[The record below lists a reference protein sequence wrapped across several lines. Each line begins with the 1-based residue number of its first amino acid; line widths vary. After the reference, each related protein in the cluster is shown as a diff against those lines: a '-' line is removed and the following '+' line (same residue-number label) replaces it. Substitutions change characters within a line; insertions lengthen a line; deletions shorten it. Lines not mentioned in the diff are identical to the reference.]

1 MMKFQVSS
9 YLHRIQWGFPAELS
23 LMGQISVIYII
34 LIHGFVTIYTIL
46 PLSQQRIHLLLIFIF
61 RVFVSQSGCGLSKY
75 QDNKIVGG
83 ERIKPNQYPW
93 LCSLKTDRGSHICG
107 VTLLGIHPH
116 VKETILVGAAHCYNE
131 GNLNLLN
138 YCLNYYL
145 PTIYLRLTFFF
156 SLKY

>member
-1 MMKFQVSS
+1 MSHRFIKQSQDPSVSLLYLWS
-9 YLHRIQWGFPAELS
+9 YLS
-23 LMGQISVIYII
+23 LY
-34 LIHGFVTIYTIL
+34 
-46 PLSQQRIHLLLIFIF
+46 QRIHLLFIFLF

-75 QDNKIVGG
+75 QDTKIVGG

-131 GNLNLLN
+131 GNLNLPIIVLN
-138 YCLNYYL
+138 TYYL
-145 PTIYLRLTFFF
+145 HPIYLHLTFFF
-156 SLKY
+156 SLKYRI

>member
-1 MMKFQVSS
+1 M
-9 YLHRIQWGFPAELS
+9 
-23 LMGQISVIYII
+23 
-34 LIHGFVTIYTIL
+34 
-46 PLSQQRIHLLLIFIF
+46 
-61 RVFVSQSGCGLSKY
+61 SKY

-131 GNLNLLN
+131 GNLNLLIIV
-138 YCLNYYL
+138 LITMYL
-145 PTIYLRLTFFF
+145 PPSIW
-156 SLKY
+156 

>member
-1 MMKFQVSS
+1 MK
-9 YLHRIQWGFPAELS
+9 
-23 LMGQISVIYII
+23 
-34 LIHGFVTIYTIL
+34 
-46 PLSQQRIHLLLIFIF
+46 LLIFIY

-75 QDNKIVGG
+75 QDTKIVGG

-131 GNLNLLN
+131 GNLNLLIIVLITT
-138 YCLNYYL
+138 YPHLMGCRVYEGG
-145 PTIYLRLTFFF
+145 I
-156 SLKY
+156 

>member
-1 MMKFQVSS
+1 MQAQKRLFVYNPYSSKKF
-9 YLHRIQWGFPAELS
+9 
-23 LMGQISVIYII
+23 IY
-34 LIHGFVTIYTIL
+34 
-46 PLSQQRIHLLLIFIF
+46 LLLIFIF

-93 LCSLKTDRGSHICG
+93 LCSLKNDRGSHICG

-131 GNLNLLN
+131 GNQFIN
-138 YCLNYYL
+138 YCLNYSHCL
-145 PTIYLRLTFFF
+145 DLELNGQKTRHNF
-156 SLKY
+156 